1 MAKFEKGNP
10 GRPRGAKNKLT
21 EAFWKDFAEAWE
33 ASGASALKAVA
44 ADDPSTFVRVAASVM
59 PKEAELT
66 VRRIA
71 ASQIGD
77 DELANIALG
86 GGDGAAE
93 TPGDPPITH

>member
-21 EAFWKDFAEAWE
+21 EAFWKDFATAWE
-33 ASGASALKAVA
+33 AKGATALEKVA
-44 ADDPSTFVRVAASVM
+44 DEDPSTFVRVAASVM
-59 PKEAELT
+59 PKESEVTL
-66 VRRIA
+66 RRMV

-86 GGDGAAE
+86 SSEGAAE
-93 TPGDPPITH
+93 ETVDQTQLN